1 MISNCFI
8 VSFDSFPPPEYPLNF
23 PFSKQILS
31 TLEYST
37 FQFGTTGT
45 KCLNKAHAYIL
56 VFVFSFDESTP
67 DKPELSAFILPLD
80 FENQAPAPTSALK
93 KSAFATLN
101 SKVELIA
108 ATFKTLFIFFPY
120 INL

>member
-8 VSFDSFPPPEYPLNF
+8 IKFEDSPEVVYPLKF
-23 PFSKQILS
+23 PFAKPILS
-31 TLEYST
+31 TFEYST
-37 FQFGTTGT
+37 FKFGTTGT

-56 VFVFSFDESTP
+56 VFVFSFDESIP